1 MTKKTHTS
9 RSPAC
14 PADVAASLFAYVSGG
29 LSFEEFINH
38 DDRLERLAVRLRR
51 LRLPYHLDDVLHT
64 LATLRRNKAGL
75 QQSRKRAH
83 HDRLPVDLREAVEQ
97 ATVLFRKD
105 HQSRTVELLLIDP
118 VTRQEFDDR
127 LHAVGI
133 VPEML
138 PTARRIA
145 QNLTKDTNRHEAAI
159 AATQAFA
166 TTSGTPVSPLSSRH
180 SAEEKAQQTLVEH
193 LQTFAALHPAV
204 ANYVRQI
211 LKELRARDGQ
221 QQFRQRL
228 VTAYGGTCVVS
239 ECSVLAAVQAAH
251 IQPFEGPTTHHVTNG
266 FLLRADLHAL
276 FDSHLLGIE
285 PDTLRV
291 HFHPEIVESGDYREF
306 DGVAVQSPG
315 LAGAAPDKT
324 ELAKRW
330 DLFQERCRQDL

>member
-1 MTKKTHTS
+1 MAKKRKAIGS
-9 RSPAC
+9 SAC
-14 PADVAASLFAYVSGG
+14 PADVAASLFNDVCGG
-29 LSFEEFINH
+29 LSFEEFITH
-38 DDRLERLAVRLRR
+38 DDRLEHLAVHLRR
-51 LRLPYHLDDVLHT
+51 RRLPYRLDDVLHT
-64 LATLRRNKAGL
+64 LATVRRHKAGL

-83 HDRLPVDLREAVEQ
+83 HDPLPVELREAVEQ

-127 LHAVGI
+127 LQAVGV

-159 AATQAFA
+159 AATQA
-166 TTSGTPVSPLSSRH
+166 TSTSGQPARSSSPKK
-180 SAEEKAQQTLVEH
+180 SAEESARHELAKH
-193 LQTFAALHPAV
+193 LRSFADLHPSV
-204 ANYVRQI
+204 ADDVRRI
-211 LKELRARDGQ
+211 VRELTARDGQ

-251 IQPFEGPTTHHVTNG
+251 IRPFEGPATHHVTNG

-276 FDSHLLGIE
+276 FDAHLLGID
-285 PDTLRV
+285 PDTLEV
-291 HFHPEIVESGDYREF
+291 HFHPGIVESGDYKELN
-306 DGVAVQSPG
+306 GVAVQPPG
-315 LAGAAPDKT
+315 LAGASPDKA

-330 DLFQERCRQDL
+330 ELFQERCRQDL